1 MGNLEIL
8 AGIIGS
14 DGHIKRNKFR
24 LVVVNQDS
32 NFIKS
37 IVLPL
42 IKQITGKAPK
52 PIFNKSAFGG
62 WKFLTFINSPF
73 LWNMLQER
81 FNIPAGK
88 KSGKILPPN
97 LQTNEERLDFISG
110 WFAGDGCV
118 TLFRGRPRLEMWS
131 KSKDFIF
138 WVKEVLKEN
147 GVISS
152 VCLIKGKELFFL
164 DIKRLESVKRFHE
177 IINIPHPEKE
187 RKLISLLQEY
197 SQTGLNTSN

>member
-1 MGNLEIL
+1 M
-8 AGIIGS
+8 
-14 DGHIKRNKFR
+14 
-24 LVVVNQDS
+24 
-32 NFIKS
+32 
-37 IVLPL
+37 
-42 IKQITGKAPK
+42 
-52 PIFNKSAFGG
+52 
-62 WKFLTFINSPF
+62 
-73 LWNMLQER
+73 QER

-197 SQTGLNTSN
+197 SQPDLNTSN